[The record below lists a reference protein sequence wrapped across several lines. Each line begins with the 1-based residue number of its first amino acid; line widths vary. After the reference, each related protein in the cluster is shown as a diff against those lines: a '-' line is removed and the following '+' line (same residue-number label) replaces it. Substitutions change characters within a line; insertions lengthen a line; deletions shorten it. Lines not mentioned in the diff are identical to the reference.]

1 MYYSPCN
8 RPETERHIVAAR
20 TNDAIRK
27 VSREDGGLLGQ
38 RTILPELEFRLLKI
52 LKVKVLK
59 TDISWF
65 SAASRDDVLVSSLQS
80 FKGGPGQNVPYEL
93 KIYF

>member
-8 RPETERHIVAAR
+8 RPETERHTVAAR
-20 TNDAIRK
+20 TNDVIRK

-38 RTILPELEFRLLKI
+38 RTILPESEFRLKI
-52 LKVKVLK
+52 LKVKGLK

-65 SAASRDDVLVSSLQS
+65 SAASRDDVLVSYLQS
-80 FKGGPGQNVPYEL
+80 FKGGPGQNVP
-93 KIYF
+93 